1 MAGMNGLQQEP
12 VKMEEEF
19 EYIEGPN
26 GEIIVVQD
34 KVAAR
39 TLAYITLMLEAR
51 NLKDQDLLS
60 EALEMLK
67 VIRTSVMI
75 REPLGVV
82 KGGRA

>member
-1 MAGMNGLQQEP
+1 
-12 VKMEEEF
+12 
-19 EYIEGPN
+19 
-26 GEIIVVQD
+26 
-34 KVAAR
+34 
-39 TLAYITLMLEAR
+39 MLEAR
-51 NLKDQDLLS
+51 NLKDPDLLA